1 MRRILFSIM
10 SKNVAVLR
18 ARVLAASAVWE
29 IKAHESWQWGG
40 LEEE

>member
-1 MRRILFSIM
+1 LFTIV

-18 ARVLAASAVWE
+18 ARVLAVSAVWE
-29 IKAHESWQWGG
+29 IEAHESWQWGG